1 MVNESGRLPTPPH
14 PTPPVRVE
22 PVETLT
28 AGPLQTMPP
37 FRLSL
42 PKPLHPPLHSA
53 PVRVEPV
60 ETPKPRLRPT
70 MSPTRFEATYL
81 IETPLDPA
89 HVAEVLAGEQSC
101 GTFTRVEGETD
112 ALRERARATVES
124 IELLDVATAPAL
136 PNGWMQ
142 RRGMFDTPQTWQRAR
157 LRVSFPCDNIGP
169 NLPTLAATVSGNL
182 FDLGE
187 VTGLRLESMRV
198 PRDYRAQFDLPRH
211 GIAGTRALT
220 GVAGRPLIGTI
231 IKPNVGLSAEA
242 TGELAGRLC
251 AAGVDFIKDDEVC
264 ANPVHAPL
272 ADRVRAVMQRV
283 RAHQDKTGKHVM
295 VAFNITDETDAM
307 RRHADLV
314 AQEGGSCVMASLNW
328 CGYSAVQTLR
338 RHTPLAL
345 HGHRNGY
352 GALSRHPLLGFSFN
366 AWQTLWRL
374 AGVDHMHVHGLQ
386 GKFSQTDDEVIESA
400 HDSLAPL
407 CDGLDDRV
415 LPAFSNGQ
423 WAGTV
428 PLTYSSVRS
437 NDLLFMSGGG
447 ILAHPDG
454 AAAGVASIQQAWD
467 AVQHGETLADR
478 AAKAPE
484 LRRAL
489 DFFGKKQ

>member
-1 MVNESGRLPTPPH
+1 
-14 PTPPVRVE
+14 
-22 PVETLT
+22 
-28 AGPLQTMPP
+28 
-37 FRLSL
+37 
-42 PKPLHPPLHSA
+42 
-53 PVRVEPV
+53 
-60 ETPKPRLRPT
+60 
-70 MSPTRFEATYL
+70 MSPDRFEATYL

-101 GTFTRVEGETD
+101 GTFARVEGETD

-124 IELLDVATAPAL
+124 VELLDVADRPSL

-142 RRGMFDTPQTWQRAR
+142 RRGMLDEPHTWQRAR
-157 LRVSFPCDNIGP
+157 LRVSFPVGNVGP

-187 VTGLRLESMRV
+187 VTGLRLESLKL
-198 PRDYRAQFDLPRH
+198 PAAYRKQFDMPAQ
-211 GIAGTRALT
+211 GIAGTRELT
-220 GVAGRPLIGTI
+220 GVQGRPLIGTI
-231 IKPNVGLSAEA
+231 IKPNVGLSAEE

-264 ANPVHAPL
+264 ANPIHAPL
-272 ADRVRAVMQRV
+272 HDRVKSVMRRV
-283 RAHQDKTGKHVM
+283 RAHRDKTGKHVM
-295 VAFNITDETDAM
+295 VAFNITDDTDAM

-314 AQEGGSCVMASLNW
+314 QREGGSCVMASLNW

-338 RHTPLAL
+338 RHTSLAL

-352 GALSRHPLLGFSFN
+352 GALSRHPLLGFSFQ

-400 HDSLAPL
+400 RDTLSPL
-407 CDGLDDRV
+407 TDGIDDRV

-428 PLTYSSVRS
+428 PATWDSIGS

-454 AAAGVASIQQAWD
+454 PAAGVASLQQAWD
-467 AVQHGETLADR
+467 AVQRGETLAER
-478 AAKAPE
+478 ALRAPE
-484 LRRAL
+484 LQRAIA
-489 DFFGKKQ
+489 FFGKA